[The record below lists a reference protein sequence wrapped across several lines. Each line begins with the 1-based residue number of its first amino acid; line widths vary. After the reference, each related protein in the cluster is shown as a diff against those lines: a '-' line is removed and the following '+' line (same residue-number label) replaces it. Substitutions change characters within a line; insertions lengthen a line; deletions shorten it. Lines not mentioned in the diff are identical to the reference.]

1 MILSFLLLYLSSESV
16 SGYGYMNSY
25 NRPYVEN
32 HKYCDDLSPYFGDI
46 NLDQIA
52 GVWYGVEKI
61 HHAKGEYR
69 IEYSKECF
77 YVDIKELYIQVSFF
91 VFIKTV
97 FTGWDTSMYIVYYFW
112 IICTLWYL
120 S

>member
-1 MILSFLLLYLSSESV
+1 MILSFLLLCLSSELV
-16 SGYGYMNSY
+16 SGYGYSNSY
-25 NRPYVEN
+25 NRPYLEN
-32 HKYCDDLSPYFGDI
+32 RKYCDDLSPYFGDI

-91 VFIKTV
+91 VFINT
-97 FTGWDTSMYIVYYFW
+97 
-112 IICTLWYL
+112 
-120 S
+120 

>member
-1 MILSFLLLYLSSESV
+1 ME
-16 SGYGYMNSY
+16 
-25 NRPYVEN
+25 NR
-32 HKYCDDLSPYFGDI
+32 KYCDDLSPYFGDI

-91 VFIKTV
+91 VFINSQCILV
-97 FTGWDTSMYIVYYFW
+97 FTYNYLPASNLQFKEV
-112 IICTLWYL
+112 II
-120 S
+120 